1 MLRFTLKSPCL
12 SKAAGKAKA
21 AFAWFHAALHG
32 AEWKRQA
39 EEWKKR
45 AEILAKIAK
54 STNNP

>member
-1 MLRFTLKSPCL
+1 MLKISLKNPCL
-12 SKAAGKAKA
+12 SKVAGKTKA
-21 AFAWFHAALHG
+21 ALAWFHAALHG

-39 EEWKKR
+39 DEWKKR